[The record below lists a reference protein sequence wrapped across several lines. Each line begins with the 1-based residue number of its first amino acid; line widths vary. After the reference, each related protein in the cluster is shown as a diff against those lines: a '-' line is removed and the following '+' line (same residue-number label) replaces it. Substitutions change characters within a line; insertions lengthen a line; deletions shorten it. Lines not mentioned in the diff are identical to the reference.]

1 VAVPLLTA
9 PPEKEVW
16 KFAPF
21 IVNRSRSLTVNQQ
34 PKQGGNMKNRKMMLV
49 KILLSFM
56 IVFAFAFQAQA
67 GEVYKLALSLA
78 ITGPTSDAGNP
89 YSKGVADY
97 FQYVNDMKLL
107 GDAKIDCTIRDDQ
120 YKTDVTKRN
129 FEDFIDMGIVF
140 YLNYST
146 GSTLALKRDFEE
158 EQMPTIP
165 ASFHAGNLIDSNY
178 IFLPI
183 ASYSA
188 QAIGLA
194 EYVVNNHKG
203 ATPRVA
209 MFLHPS
215 AFGRG
220 PLSDVEKA
228 VKAGLD
234 MEIVEVVEH
243 GKNLDNT
250 AMLKRLQSKGVQY
263 VISQTIQSPVAT
275 MIKDAKRLGIAAD
288 SFGQKGK
295 ITFLGCHYTGGND
308 LIALAGSA
316 AENYFWT
323 TSYIVTSEPGVGTDA
338 QLALAK
344 RYGRDDKA
352 ANSHN
357 YANGVMVAQVA
368 AEVIRRAQAKGKKVT
383 KETLYE
389 ELLQMNGMNAFYPVT
404 TVGPVTYS
412 KTDHAGVDTL
422 QLYSVQNGNFK
433 SMGKPFI
440 PEYTSK
446 IK

>member
-1 VAVPLLTA
+1 MKTKRISIWLIVSMVAVMMALPA
-9 PPEKEVW
+9 PSGAK
-16 KFAPF
+16 
-21 IVNRSRSLTVNQQ
+21 L
-34 PKQGGNMKNRKMMLV
+34 
-49 KILLSFM
+49 
-56 IVFAFAFQAQA
+56 
-67 GEVYKLALSLA
+67 YKLGLSLA

-89 YSKGVADY
+89 YAKGVEDY
-97 FQYVNDMKLL
+97 FRYVNDMKLL
-107 GDAKIDCTIRDDQ
+107 GNDTIDCTIRDDK
-120 YKTDVTKRN
+120 YETAITKRN
-129 FEDFIDMGIVF
+129 FEEYLDMGIVF

-146 GSTLALKRDFEE
+146 GSTLGLKRDFEE
-158 EQMPTIP
+158 VRMPTIP
-165 ASFHAGNLIDSNY
+165 ASFHAGNLEDSNY

-194 EYVVNNHKG
+194 EYVVNNHQG
-203 ATPRVA
+203 GTPKVA
-209 MFLHPS
+209 LFVHPS

-220 PLSDVEKA
+220 PVDDVKKA
-228 VKAGLD
+228 VAAGLA

-243 GKNLDNT
+243 GQDLDNT
-250 AMLKRLQSKGVQY
+250 AMLQRFKSKGVQY
-263 VISQTIQSPVAT
+263 VISQTVQSPVAV
-275 MIKDAKRLGIAAD
+275 MLNDASRLGLVAKT
-288 SFGQKGK
+288 FGEKDK

-316 AENYFWT
+316 AENFYWT

-338 QLALAK
+338 QLDLAK

-368 AEVIRRAQAKGKKVT
+368 AEVIKRAKTRGKEIT

-389 ELLQMNGMNAFYPVT
+389 ELLAMNGINAFYPVT
-404 TVGPVTYS
+404 TVGPVTFS
-412 KTDHAGVDTL
+412 KDDHQGVDTL
-422 QLYSVQNGNFK
+422 QLYVVKDGNFK
-433 SMGKPFI
+433 SEGIPFI